1 MPKVIS
7 YTPSWLSRPSPGFR
21 LFSSSQ
27 DVSRSPRANG
37 KPSALAVSS
46 HKSEGDYLGPQRTIA
61 RRGTEIFV
69 VVGNQIRWS
78 DLCMLKDDWE
88 EAQALRKSNSRSKRV
103 NYSNGSHEEGHA
115 ERSYRM
121 LKVPVS
127 EQIRQIIPSP
137 NGQLLVIVT
146 SYTVHIAILPD
157 SSHLGQPDTT
167 PIRLKTHMLG
177 PTTHVLSQ
185 PAVAS
190 VLWHPLGVGAN
201 CLVTINAEAV
211 VRVWEI
217 SRESRGSFESPT
229 LTIDLRKLVHGTS
242 QEDDFGAFGLGRSKG
257 FSADAIEMEV
267 ASACFGGN
275 GMAEEHGW
283 ASMTLWVAMKEG
295 DVYALCPLLPN
306 KWHPPPT
313 LVPSLSTAIVSK
325 LAAQREDDA
334 VTAEEKCHNDQQ
346 YHWISEIDSQEPT
359 FAANDSEFGDE
370 VEIFHRPAHPGPI
383 PRLQGPF
390 EILPD
395 DSEEYLEISDIHV
408 VAAKVDLDE
417 LMLGEDDESD
427 LDLTDQDELSAAMI
441 CLSTTNGRVYV
452 CLDLEGVEGQ
462 WLPTKRSD
470 ALEFPDS
477 TPQPSLTLL
486 EALDTLCPEST
497 LRGEWPTFSADVHS
511 RYSFFLTNNT
521 GVFFF
526 SLASWVQGL
535 EGELQSSN
543 GAGSAIRLDVL
554 TQGPGTL
561 RERVLPIEHRDE
573 DGPRA
578 AVTACVVLQDSDL
591 GYFLLTA
598 VGEQPQAATLDSPYD
613 QLNGIAYP
621 FPHRDFE
628 PEMKLLAL
636 GPSRAAYQPPM
647 SLFEDLSF
655 GSTFLDKHQD
665 SRHKWT
671 RTQEIRLSG
680 ATLQLMTEAHRVLS
694 EQTQRLGAAAAD
706 LFRRCERMQDEFRE
720 QIRRADEVAT
730 RIDNL
735 ADADGDDYGEAEPKE
750 HELTANYFIEKRLE
764 RAKAKQGELVARH
777 EALRRKLA
785 RSGGRELSEKE
796 EGWIAEID
804 KVEHS
809 VLGEE
814 TEDGDEQPRRELWQ
828 RYKEARDL
836 ANALVEQA
844 KAVAESG
851 QPETNGSF
859 KVPPDLRKAK
869 VAQVMGL
876 LERESALVEAAQSRL
891 ERLNLFTAS

>member
-1 MPKVIS
+1 M
-7 YTPSWLSRPSPGFR
+7 
-21 LFSSSQ
+21 
-27 DVSRSPRANG
+27 
-37 KPSALAVSS
+37 
-46 HKSEGDYLGPQRTIA
+46 
-61 RRGTEIFV
+61 
-69 VVGNQIRWS
+69 
-78 DLCMLKDDWE
+78 
-88 EAQALRKSNSRSKRV
+88 
-103 NYSNGSHEEGHA
+103 
-115 ERSYRM
+115 
-121 LKVPVS
+121 
-127 EQIRQIIPSP
+127 
-137 NGQLLVIVT
+137 
-146 SYTVHIAILPD
+146 
-157 SSHLGQPDTT
+157 
-167 PIRLKTHMLG
+167 
-177 PTTHVLSQ
+177 
-185 PAVAS
+185 
-190 VLWHPLGVGAN
+190 
-201 CLVTINAEAV
+201 
-211 VRVWEI
+211 
-217 SRESRGSFESPT
+217 
-229 LTIDLRKLVHGTS
+229 
-242 QEDDFGAFGLGRSKG
+242 
-257 FSADAIEMEV
+257 
-267 ASACFGGN
+267 
-275 GMAEEHGW
+275 
-283 ASMTLWVAMKEG
+283 
-295 DVYALCPLLPN
+295 
-306 KWHPPPT
+306 
-313 LVPSLSTAIVSK
+313 
-325 LAAQREDDA
+325 
-334 VTAEEKCHNDQQ
+334 
-346 YHWISEIDSQEPT
+346 
-359 FAANDSEFGDE
+359 
-370 VEIFHRPAHPGPI
+370 
-383 PRLQGPF
+383 
-390 EILPD
+390 
-395 DSEEYLEISDIHV
+395 
-408 VAAKVDLDE
+408 
-417 LMLGEDDESD
+417 
-427 LDLTDQDELSAAMI
+427 
-441 CLSTTNGRVYV
+441 
-452 CLDLEGVEGQ
+452 
-462 WLPTKRSD
+462 
-470 ALEFPDS
+470 
-477 TPQPSLTLL
+477 
-486 EALDTLCPEST
+486 
-497 LRGEWPTFSADVHS
+497 
-511 RYSFFLTNNT
+511 
-521 GVFFF
+521 
-526 SLASWVQGL
+526 QGL

-561 RERVLPIEHRDE
+561 RKRVLPIEHRDE

-578 AVTACVVLQDSDL
+578 AVAACVVLQDSDL

-828 RYKEARDL
+828 RYKEVSRSAHTGEYSL
-836 ANALVEQA
+836 ANEGHRHGTWQMLWWNRLKLLL
-844 KAVAESG
+844 KAAS
-851 QPETNGSF
+851 Q
-859 KVPPDLRKAK
+859 KAMDHSK
-869 VAQVMGL
+869 
-876 LERESALVEAAQSRL
+876 SR
-891 ERLNLFTAS
+891 RI